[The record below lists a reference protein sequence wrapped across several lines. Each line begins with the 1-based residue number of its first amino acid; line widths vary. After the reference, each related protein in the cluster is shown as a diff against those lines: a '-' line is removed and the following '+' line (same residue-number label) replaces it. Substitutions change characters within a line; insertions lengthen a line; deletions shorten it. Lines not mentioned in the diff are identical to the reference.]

1 VINLYSSKVIG
12 WATGHTL
19 GHELE
24 LDAVLMV
31 VKRRKPCNTIIHSD
45 QGSQYDSD
53 DGRRFCE
60 KNHLEPSRSQRGNCW
75 DNAVFES
82 FFNTLKQEGIKKKIY
97 KKRQLAK
104 EGIKD
109 YVEAFYKYRTPS
121 QLSRWDKLDAFEAYV
136 LKSSGK
142 RAH

>member
-1 VINLYSSKVIG
+1 
-12 WATGHTL
+12 
-19 GHELE
+19 
-24 LDAVLMV
+24 
-31 VKRRKPCNTIIHSD
+31 
-45 QGSQYDSD
+45 
-53 DGRRFCE
+53 
-60 KNHLEPSRSQRGNCW
+60 
-75 DNAVFES
+75 
-82 FFNTLKQEGIKKKIY
+82 LKHEGIKKKIY